1 MDQQY
6 SWLSE
11 FDDPGEIPKSIIDDF
26 VDKIST
32 LQMDN
37 MDLDNYEPALNLSIV
52 CESWAKQ
59 KTADFPIKLARAY
72 RKSTRQR
79 IPKNEI
85 ECDTEMLR
93 HNWLSEY
100 YLLYTRTLN
109 QFLPSEEKKEIYDR
123 AREIQNKIPQ
133 IQGEYSEQRARYL
146 LFLSKN
152 ELEPHR
158 IDHSLT
164 HAIKSNA
171 PDRII
176 QAIILRQM
184 QQINH
189 HPSYNPGHRTRNIEQ
204 LIEISRATT
213 QPRWREICVR
223 IEEIYHYSQCHERS
237 QHKHAV
243 LDELSLIN
251 IDDIGENTM
260 RKIESL
266 VERYNLS

>member
-26 VDKIST
+26 VNKINS
-32 LQMDN
+32 LQIDN
-37 MDLDNYEPALNLSIV
+37 MDLGDYEPALNLLIV
-52 CESWAKQ
+52 CESRAKQ
-59 KTADFPIKLARAY
+59 KTAHFPIKLARAY

-85 ECDTEMLR
+85 ECDTEMSR

-109 QFLPSEEKKEIYDR
+109 QFVPSEEKKDIYDR

-133 IQGEYSEQRARYL
+133 IEGEYSEQRARYL

-152 ELEPHR
+152 ELEPHL

-176 QAIILRQM
+176 QAIILRQL
-184 QQINH
+184 QQISG

-204 LIEISRATT
+204 LIEISRAYT

-223 IEEIYHYSQCHERS
+223 IQEIYHYSQRHKMS

-251 IDDIGENTM
+251 VDDIGENTM
-260 RKIESL
+260 REIESL